1 MTPGVTEQ
9 SPTRVD
15 FYRLSGGDTL
25 QAACLIAGKA
35 YQSGYRV
42 RVFAMEEERLEE
54 LDTRLWSFRAAAFVP
69 HARRRDRDPDLPEP
83 VILADDCAS
92 PEGAQ
97 VLVCLSPPDP
107 ACVPAYPRVAEL
119 VPPDPEGKAAARRRY
134 AAYREA
140 GYQLQAHDLAVN

>member
-15 FYRLSGGDTL
+15 FYRLSGEDTL
-25 QAACLIAGKA
+25 QAACLIADKA
-35 YQSGYRV
+35 YRSGYLV
-42 RVFAMEEERLEE
+42 RVYAVGEDRLQE
-54 LDTRLWSFRAAAFVP
+54 LDSRLWSFRAAAFVP
-69 HARRRDRDPDLPEP
+69 HAHRRDRDPDFPEP

-107 ACVPAYPRVAEL
+107 DCVSAYPRVAEL
-119 VPPDPEGKAAARRRY
+119 VPPDPEAKAAARRRY
-134 AAYREA
+134 AAYRAA
-140 GYQLQAHDLAVN
+140 GDQLQAHDLTVN